1 MTDLSSPT
9 APERPASSRAAARS
23 AASAQLG
30 GTLRSILVS
39 PGDGFGAAYALADK
53 RQRFGARIPE
63 GAAPFVM
70 GACGGAA
77 LMFLWLKVG
86 GLLGLRSMAPSEFK
100 WSYVVVAGLGGA
112 LLGFVAQTV
121 WGSIGRV
128 VLGRLDAPTTPA
140 RMRLAWGAAALP
152 QVFALL
158 LLIPLDIAITGRSLF
173 TGESVTETFPAIWAA
188 LSVALSVS
196 LAAWSGYLFWRGIQV
211 ASGAPASHTS
221 VAMAAA
227 AGCLVVVVAAFLVA
241 VVGLAGSGA

>member
-1 MTDLSSPT
+1 MTDLSST
-9 APERPASSRAAARS
+9 APERPTSSRAAARS

-39 PGDGFGAAYALADK
+39 PQEGFRAAFARADK
-53 RQRFGARIPE
+53 RQRHGARIPE

-86 GLLGLRSMAPSEFK
+86 GLLGLRSMAPSDFR
-100 WSYVVVAGLGGA
+100 WSYVVVAAVGGA
-112 LLGFVAQTV
+112 LLGFVAQAV

-140 RMRLAWGAAALP
+140 RMRIAWGASALP

-158 LLIPLDIAITGRSLF
+158 VLFPLDVAITGRSLF
-173 TGESVTETFPAIWAA
+173 TGERVTATFPAIWAA

-196 LAAWSGYLFWRGIQV
+196 LAAWSAYLFWRGLQV
-211 ASGAPASHTS
+211 GSGASPSHTS
-221 VAMAAA
+221 IAMGAAL
-227 AGCLVVVVAAFLVA
+227 GCLVVVVVAFLVA
-241 VVGLAGSGA
+241 AVGLAGSGS